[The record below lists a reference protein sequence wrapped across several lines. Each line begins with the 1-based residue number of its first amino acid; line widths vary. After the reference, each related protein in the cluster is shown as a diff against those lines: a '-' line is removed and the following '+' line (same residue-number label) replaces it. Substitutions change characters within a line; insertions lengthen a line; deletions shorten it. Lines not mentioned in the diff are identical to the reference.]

1 MVKPVCKPNPKSAI
15 GGKREDLNGIYFR
28 SKAEANIAR
37 FFNFTKTEW
46 QYEPR
51 EFFFDGIRKGSV
63 SYKPDFYLP
72 GEDQWIEV
80 KGWFDSK
87 SITKLKRFKKYYPAE
102 FKKLTLI
109 VQSKKSVTVAMQL
122 GIPCLRYE
130 EIAKKVGRLIKNW
143 E

>member
-1 MVKPVCKPNPKSAI
+1 VIQPTRKPNPKSAI
-15 GGKREDLNGIYFR
+15 GGKRTDLNNMYFR
-28 SKAEANIAR
+28 SKVEANIAR
-37 FFNFTKTEW
+37 FFNFTNIEW
-46 QYEPR
+46 QYEPK

-72 GEDQWIEV
+72 MKGEWIEV

-109 VQSKKSVTVAMQL
+109 VQSKKSYTIALQL
-122 GIPCLRYE
+122 DMPCLRYE
-130 EIAKKVGRLIKNW
+130 EIEKKVGRLIKNW